1 MLILFPYVSLYS
13 HSQQSLKRQ
22 QGGESICS
30 VSSAYCKAGEVQKA
44 QAAAYKLHGP
54 GPKRLIATLLVVD
67 SLQHLL
73 LLSPSSCFSELM
85 VLSGYPGG

>member
-1 MLILFPYVSLYS
+1 MFLLLIARLEKYRKHRLLPTNSMD
-13 HSQQSLKRQ
+13 Q
-22 QGGESICS
+22 
-30 VSSAYCKAGEVQKA
+30 
-44 QAAAYKLHGP
+44 